1 MSILPRQTV
10 LGPLEIVEVFD
21 VFDFPRLFLVQSIFG
36 VRYLVLSVAEDGS
49 LLDWLYLPVT
59 SHRLGE
65 LQTSRLTL
73 RGAFTEPEGPLLHV
87 RTNGAAAATV
97 LPLSTAPPDWL
108 PAAGEYLAAEQ
119 RTPVLP
125 DASAAAALAHRTWR
139 DVAAISFTFG
149 GYSGLN
155 APLRPLSELLSAL
168 QQGVDTFAAAV
179 AGTLSPRGPLP
190 SEVLTRTQ
198 LQFANVFES
207 SFGITV
213 SASVQSDLFGGSMAG
228 SGLSQL
234 AALIDA
240 SSSYDS
246 LADLVRSLGPRAAA
260 RYRVLVESLDAASA
274 SLDVAWASPVEG
286 HSRRAFLGREGVSS
300 ALEFLTRFA
309 LEEAP
314 AEVLSVRLVGA
325 NTRTKTFEVNTL
337 QDNKRIVGR
346 ISDEALSDV
355 DHATLNDIYRA
366 TLRTL
371 LEVNSA
377 TGEERT
383 KWLLVRLEER
393 AA

>member
-1 MSILPRQTV
+1 
-10 LGPLEIVEVFD
+10 
-21 VFDFPRLFLVQSIFG
+21 
-36 VRYLVLSVAEDGS
+36 
-49 LLDWLYLPVT
+49 
-59 SHRLGE
+59 
-65 LQTSRLTL
+65 
-73 RGAFTEPEGPLLHV
+73 
-87 RTNGAAAATV
+87 
-97 LPLSTAPPDWL
+97 
-108 PAAGEYLAAEQ
+108 
-119 RTPVLP
+119 
-125 DASAAAALAHRTWR
+125 
-139 DVAAISFTFG
+139 
-149 GYSGLN
+149 
-155 APLRPLSELLSAL
+155 
-168 QQGVDTFAAAV
+168 
-179 AGTLSPRGPLP
+179 
-190 SEVLTRTQ
+190 VLTRTQ

-286 HSRRAFLGREGVSS
+286 LSRRAFLGREGVSS

-383 KWLLVRLEER
+383 KWLLVRLEEG